1 MAVGM
6 DFDLDLLSGMQCGV
20 SGGKIMCVN
29 CVGLVFLSALYLYC
43 GILNREYI
51 IFLPFF
57 LFLFFLDE

>member
-29 CVGLVFLSALYLYC
+29 CVGLVFLSAWYLYC
-43 GILNREYI
+43 GINREYI
-51 IFLPFF
+51 FF
-57 LFLFFLDE
+57 PSFHSLLFG